1 MLVNRRWGRLLGRPA
16 IGSVA
21 GVLLVVPLLLAL
33 AMPAFGAAA
42 KKLSDPSV
50 SPRSGTTTTKI
61 TFEVTYSRPIPPVFV
76 RVVIGGKNHAMT
88 RVGGGDWSGKDQFRF
103 SGKLAEGHPRH
114 RLPGFRRQGPACGY
128 RQDHGRACAD
138 AQAHAEADAQAH
150 AEADAQTDTQAD
162 TEADAEADAEVHAQ
176 AEPDP

>member
-61 TFEVTYSRPIPPVFV
+61 TFEVTYSRPLPPVFV

-88 RVGGGDWSGKDQFRF
+88 RVGGGDWSGKDRFRF

-114 RLPGFRRQGPACGY
+114 RLPGFRRQGPACGD
-128 RQDHGRACAD
+128 RQDHGRA
-138 AQAHAEADAQAH
+138 
-150 AEADAQTDTQAD
+150 
-162 TEADAEADAEVHAQ
+162 
-176 AEPDP
+176 

>member
-50 SPRSGTTTTKI
+50 SPGSGTTTTKI
-61 TFEVTYSRPIPPVFV
+61 TFEVTYTRPIPPVFV
-76 RVVIGGKNHAMT
+76 RVVIGGKNHPMT
-88 RVGGGDWSGKDQFRF
+88 VVGGGDWTGKGRFRQFLRP
-103 SGKLAEGHPRH
+103 E
-114 RLPGFRRQGPACGY
+114 RLGRRGAPA
-128 RQDHGRACAD
+128 
-138 AQAHAEADAQAH
+138 
-150 AEADAQTDTQAD
+150 
-162 TEADAEADAEVHAQ
+162 
-176 AEPDP
+176 